1 MFGYSIW
8 RERGPIL
15 HLECDRER
23 RTISINFLSNSDARV
38 RNRWF

>member
-1 MFGYSIW
+1 LDIPFGGKVALY
-8 RERGPIL
+8 L